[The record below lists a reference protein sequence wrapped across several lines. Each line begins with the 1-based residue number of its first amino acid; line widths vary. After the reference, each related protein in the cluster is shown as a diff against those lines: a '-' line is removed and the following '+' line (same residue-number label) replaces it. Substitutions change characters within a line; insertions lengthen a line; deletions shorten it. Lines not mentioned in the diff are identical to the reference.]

1 MLFRSDLARIGI
13 NLANYG
19 VDIENGE
26 HLMSEMVSRIVKT
39 FMMTCGMYD
48 ASGEFA
54 IKVGIPAKSGVGGG
68 IMASVPGRMGIG
80 VYGPAPDKKGNSVAG
95 VKVLE
100 ELSNKLKLNI
110 F

>member
-1 MLFRSDLARIGI
+1 
-13 NLANYG
+13 
-19 VDIENGE
+19 
-26 HLMSEMVSRIVKT
+26 
-39 FMMTCGMYD
+39 
-48 ASGEFA
+48 
-54 IKVGIPAKSGVGGG
+54 IPAKSGVGGG

-80 VYGPAPDKKGNSVAG
+80 VYGPALDKKGNSVAG